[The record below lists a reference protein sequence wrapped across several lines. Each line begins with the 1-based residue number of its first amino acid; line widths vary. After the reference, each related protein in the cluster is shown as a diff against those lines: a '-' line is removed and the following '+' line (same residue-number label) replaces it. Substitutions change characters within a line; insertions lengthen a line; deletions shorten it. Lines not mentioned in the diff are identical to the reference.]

1 MHRTT
6 RRWVTG
12 GAALGAAALL
22 AVPAVVFAQSGGT
35 DPTTSTTVPATA
47 APTTTEAPS
56 GSGAPS
62 TTAPSSTSKAK
73 SPESW
78 IKGVLDGLVKDGT
91 ITQAQEDSIIKA
103 LQDAKP
109 ALGDRPFGHG
119 GPLGRGALGLGLDA
133 VAKALGITVDELRT
147 ELQTKTIAEIAK
159 DHGIDVQK
167 VIGDVTATAKT
178 MLDDAV
184 KAGRI
189 SQAEADARL
198 TALTDKMTQLVNQK
212 LPFPDKAE
220 RHRDNGHESNESD
233 EGGATTSSAPT
244 TTTG

>member
-12 GAALGAAALL
+12 GATLGAAALL

-35 DPTTSTTVPATA
+35 DPTTSTTSTTVPATS
-47 APTTTEAPS
+47 APSTTEAPP
-56 GSGAPS
+56 GSSAPS
-62 TTAPSSTSKAK
+62 TKVPSEK

-78 IKGVLDGLVKDGT
+78 IKGVLDGLVKDST
-91 ITQAQEDSIIKA
+91 ITQAQEDAIIKA
-103 LQDAKP
+103 LHDAKP

-119 GPLGRGALGLGLDA
+119 GPHGDLRIGFGLDE

-159 DHGIDVQK
+159 AHGIDVQK
-167 VIGDVTATAKT
+167 VIDDVTATAKT
-178 MLDDAV
+178 ALDNAV
-184 KAGRI
+184 QAGRI
-189 SQAEADARL
+189 TQAEADARL
-198 TALTDKMTQLVNQK
+198 TALEDKLTQLVDQK
-212 LPFPDKAE
+212 LPLPDKAE
-220 RHRDNGHESNESD
+220 RHHDERD
-233 EGGATTSSAPT
+233 EGGSTTPSSAPT